1 MLLDD
6 LNGYLLQLGEQPVAS
21 GASLRFLHGSAAIEV
36 VVSGDEGTADSRVV
50 ITAFV
55 LGRDSIDLDLAMW
68 LLKTNA
74 QLPFGGF
81 CLDQNQNVFLRHVL
95 FGAGLSLDA
104 FQAAVQ
110 PLLSGANG
118 FDDLL
123 KESYDGYTASDL
135 SWAQARGTEIWFA
148 APVM

>member
-6 LNGYLLQLGEQPVAS
+6 LNGYLLQLGEQPIAA
-21 GASLRFLHGSAAIEV
+21 GASLRFYHGSAAIEV
-36 VVSGDEGTADSRVV
+36 AVSGNEGSADSRVV

-55 LGRDSIDLDLAMW
+55 LGRDSINLDLAMW
-68 LLKTNA
+68 LLKANA

-81 CLDQNQNVFLRHVL
+81 CLDQNQSVFLRHIL
-95 FGAGLSLDA
+95 FGAGLSFEA

-123 KESYDGYTASDL
+123 KESYDGYTAFDL
-135 SWAQARGTEIWFA
+135 SSAQARGAEVWFA